1 MGKTERQGQGGMRG
15 ATRPPPHRFVF
26 LKPANDNRGS
36 AGLAVKRALA
46 LGLVALLAV
55 LAFWANAGN

>member
-1 MGKTERQGQGGMRG
+1 MRG